1 MSSIKVQ
8 PLTSQNRPGVR
19 QLVFDAHV
27 RAVPAIFNFLKL
39 RPIALVVWTAIST
52 AILKIR
58 QTSIYNYNEVLTILA
73 GSIIVTQGILFLVLL
88 YDASTQAPG
97 SQVVGRLQ
105 FFADQDLKDEKKGSS
120 SSRANTNKTGVEKR
134 SAAAAGSKDDGTNN
148 NRSSSSVSKSELVPV
163 TVFNKDN
170 QFWVL
175 EKDGQGAMGCI
186 GATLD
191 LGLGV
196 AKLTIWTVA
205 ENARRKGAGTLL
217 LKTAMDDLSKN
228 NKLSKVQVTLQ
239 GHQIPALRL
248 FYKLGFLQ
256 IDRVPEWMGERVV
269 LEVSTKDWIKKNQQ
283 PAK

>member
-1 MSSIKVQ
+1 MSSLKVQ

-27 RAVPAIFNFLKL
+27 RAVPAIFNFIKL

-52 AILKIR
+52 AILKFR

-73 GSIIVTQGILFLVLL
+73 GSIIVTQGLLFLVLL

-97 SQVVGRLQ
+97 SEVVGKLQ
-105 FFADQDLKDEKKGSS
+105 FFADQDLKEETQGSS
-120 SSRANTNKTGVEKR
+120 SSKASTNKTGVEKR
-134 SAAAAGSKDDGTNN
+134 SAATASSKDGDSND
-148 NRSSSSVSKSELVPV
+148 SSKNKIPISKSDIVPV

-175 EKDGQGAMGCI
+175 EKDDQGPIGCI
-186 GATLD
+186 GATVD
-191 LGLGV
+191 RGTGL
-196 AKLTIWTVA
+196 AKLTVWTVA
-205 ENARRKGAGTLL
+205 ENTRRKGVGSVL
-217 LKTAMDDLSKN
+217 LKTAMDQLCKN
-228 NKLSKVQVTLQ
+228 NKMVKVQVTLQ

-248 FYKLGFLQ
+248 FFKFGFLQ
-256 IDRVPEWMGERVV
+256 VDRVPEWMGERVV
-269 LEVSTKDWIKKNQQ
+269 LEMSTKDWIKNQQ